1 MSKVPHPFQ
10 VVAFFLMA
18 VNFALWQPFVWWR
31 AGAAVLMLG
40 SAAMAFTCCGGASV
54 RSPARSL
61 ASLNDRD
68 VDDGLW
74 TDVCRPSLY
83 SWVFL
88 SWRRRF

>member
-40 SAAMAFTCCGGASV
+40 FGCYGVYMLR
-54 RSPARSL
+54 RSRRKESSPE
-61 ASLNDRD
+61 
-68 VDDGLW
+68 
-74 TDVCRPSLY
+74 PSEPE
-83 SWVFL
+83 
-88 SWRRRF
+88 